1 MNSEHN
7 ATRSDCHCVLGDR
20 DIFECMEIC
29 IRQHAEHVVVVDVV
43 AATTTTL
50 LHVYVR
56 QPFSAF
62 NLFYVQYF
70 AGGVCL
76 LLFGVYL
83 IARLDYLRNFFCFQ
97 LIFSFYRR
105 RRRVYPR
112 PDKAKYSVFLLP
124 IANASPAINRCKT
137 KAFCFPTCNSFI
149 NHLQSGRPISN
160 IESVD
165 WKIGTRGNAIG
176 YFWTK
181 ITEEKKNIGTN
192 THKNSKIVFN
202 FFILE
207 NSSVRNYKT
216 PNAYFTCTWQLKI
229 KWSAPSFDASVS

>member
-1 MNSEHN
+1 MLS
-7 ATRSDCHCVLGDR
+7 TSSSSTLSPPPLPRSSTSMCANRFLRSIYFMFNILLVVFVFFYLAYIWLR
-20 DIFECMEIC
+20 DWTIC
-29 IRQHAEHVVVVDVV
+29 GI
-43 AATTTTL
+43 
-50 LHVYVR
+50 
-56 QPFSAF
+56 
-62 NLFYVQYF
+62 
-70 AGGVCL
+70 
-76 LLFGVYL
+76 
-83 IARLDYLRNFFCFQ
+83 FFCFR

-229 KWSAPSFDASVS
+229 KWSVPSFDASVS